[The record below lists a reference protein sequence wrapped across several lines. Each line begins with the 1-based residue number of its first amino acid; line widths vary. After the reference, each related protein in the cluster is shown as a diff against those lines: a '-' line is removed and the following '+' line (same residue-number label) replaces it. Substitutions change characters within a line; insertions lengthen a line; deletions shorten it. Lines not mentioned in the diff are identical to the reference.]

1 MTLAVERNVKQQI
14 NLNPRKQ
21 GFPEA
26 VAAQIEAPQEDQPD
40 QYMRQSG
47 PYVLQSGNS
56 VIRWTSA
63 HHLTK
68 KNKKKQ
74 P

>member
-1 MTLAVERNVKQQI
+1 MTLAVERDVKQQI

-26 VAAQIEAPQEDQPD
+26 VAARIEAPQEDQPD

-47 PYVLQSGNS
+47 PYVLQSGTS

-68 KNKKKQ
+68 KRKKT